1 MSEICYRNEFKH
13 EISQKNKVILTS
25 RLRKFLKHDENSIG
39 NSYSIRSLYFDTIY
53 DDAYWDKED
62 GRSYREKFRIRYY
75 NNDASF
81 IRLEK
86 KVKDGAVGYKQSACI
101 TKDMADQLIQKKN
114 DWLAHA
120 NHPLLQE
127 LYVKCKSQ
135 CMEPKVIITYERE
148 AFAYGPGNT
157 RITLDFDMHAST
169 QVTSFFHDGRIGIRE
184 PGIDCVLEVKF
195 DNYLPDWIQSLV
207 QTEETTSTSHS
218 KYVIGR
224 HLNQI

>member
-25 RLRKFLKHDENSIG
+25 RLRKFLKHDENSVG

-86 KVKDGAVGYKQSACI
+86 KVKFQNKGYKRAAPL
-101 TKDMADQLIQKKN
+101 TKGEVSQLLDGDYTFLKGR
-114 DWLAHA
+114 DDE
-120 NHPLLQE
+120 LLIE
-127 LYVKCKSQ
+127 FYAKL
-135 CMEPKVIITYERE
+135 R
-148 AFAYGPGNT
+148 AA
-157 RITLDFDMHAST
+157 
-169 QVTSFFHDGRIGIRE
+169 
-184 PGIDCVLEVKF
+184 VL
-195 DNYLPDWIQSLV
+195 
-207 QTEETTSTSHS
+207 
-218 KYVIGR
+218 
-224 HLNQI
+224 

>member
-86 KVKDGAVGYKQSACI
+86 KGKEGAVRYKQVAFI
-101 TKDMADQLIQKKN
+101 TKYMAHQLI
-114 DWLAHA
+114 
-120 NHPLLQE
+120 P
-127 LYVKCKSQ
+127 
-135 CMEPKVIITYERE
+135 
-148 AFAYGPGNT
+148 
-157 RITLDFDMHAST
+157 
-169 QVTSFFHDGRIGIRE
+169 
-184 PGIDCVLEVKF
+184 
-195 DNYLPDWIQSLV
+195 
-207 QTEETTSTSHS
+207 
-218 KYVIGR
+218 
-224 HLNQI
+224 

>member
-1 MSEICYRNEFKH
+1 
-13 EISQKNKVILTS
+13 
-25 RLRKFLKHDENSIG
+25 
-39 NSYSIRSLYFDTIY
+39 
-53 DDAYWDKED
+53 
-62 GRSYREKFRIRYY
+62 
-75 NNDASF
+75 
-81 IRLEK
+81 
-86 KVKDGAVGYKQSACI
+86 
-101 TKDMADQLIQKKN
+101 MADQLIQKKY
-114 DWLAHA
+114 DCLADA

-127 LYVKCKSQ
+127 FYAKCKSQ

-169 QVTSFFHDGRIGIRE
+169 QVSSFFHDGRIGIRE

-207 QTEETTSTSHS
+207 QTEEITSTSHS